1 MTIHFENEEI
11 RLMLSYSEAVLLL
24 ANGSIHMPAALRP
37 QLEAKLA
44 HVRDFIHRGSLG
56 HVDR

>member
-1 MTIHFENEEI
+1 MTIHAENEEI

-24 ANGSIHMPAALRP
+24 ANGSIPMPANQRL
-37 QLEAKLA
+37 QLETKLS
-44 HVRDFIHRGSLG
+44 HVRDFIYRDSLE